1 MSLTEIAFYF
11 LSFLAI
17 FSALAVILSKNPVY
31 SVLYLIVTF
40 FSIAGHYFLMNAQFL
55 AAVHIIVYAGA
66 IMVLFLYV
74 IMMLN
79 LNEEQEEKTKN
90 WVKIAAVV
98 SACSIMLILVSL
110 ISKSTYNMGK
120 APMAGDAG
128 LVQNLGKVLYKDY
141 LLPFELASVLFLAA
155 MVGAVYL
162 SKKETS
168 KS

>member
-1 MSLTEIAFYF
+1 
-11 LSFLAI
+11 
-17 FSALAVILSKNPVY
+17 
-31 SVLYLIVTF
+31 
-40 FSIAGHYFLMNAQFL
+40 
-55 AAVHIIVYAGA
+55 
-66 IMVLFLYV
+66 
-74 IMMLN
+74 
-79 LNEEQEEKTKN
+79 
-90 WVKIAAVV
+90 
-98 SACSIMLILVSL
+98 
-110 ISKSTYNMGK
+110 MGK

>member
-1 MSLTEIAFYF
+1 
-11 LSFLAI
+11 
-17 FSALAVILSKNPVY
+17 
-31 SVLYLIVTF
+31 
-40 FSIAGHYFLMNAQFL
+40 
-55 AAVHIIVYAGA
+55 
-66 IMVLFLYV
+66 MVLFLYV